1 MALSATLY
9 RFNIDLSDVD
19 RGVYEQFE
27 VRAAQHPSETL
38 PYLLTRLIAYCLC
51 YEEGIAFSRGLS
63 VADEPAVWVKDL
75 QGNTQAWI
83 EVGTPSP
90 ERLHKAAKAVS
101 RVSVYT
107 HHNIDLLK
115 KNFRGK
121 HVHRLD
127 EIEFHEVDPEFL
139 TALQTVIDRSNTWSI
154 ARNDGEIYLTANGQS
169 FNTRLT
175 LHKLSSDA
183 S

>member
-19 RGVYEQFE
+19 RSVYEQFE
-27 VRAAQHPSETL
+27 VRAAQHPSETM
-38 PYLLTRLIAYCLC
+38 PYLLTRLLAYCLS

-63 VADEPAVWVKDL
+63 VAEEPAVWVKDL

-90 ERLHKAAKAVS
+90 ERLHKAAKAVP
-101 RVSVYT
+101 RVSIYT
-107 HHNIDLLK
+107 HHNVELLK

-127 EIEFHEVDPEFL
+127 EIDVHVVDPAFL
-139 TALQTVIDRSNTWSI
+139 NALESLLDRSNTWSI
-154 ARNDGEIYLTANGQS
+154 ARNDGEIYLTANTQTL
-169 FNTRLT
+169 NTRLT
-175 LHKLSSDA
+175 QHTLVSDEA
-183 S
+183 